1 MIKSK
6 IFIGFT
12 LAQILLLFLFFLFSV
27 VPHDASR
34 ETELEGRKELVHFLR
49 LTDFAIWTEARYTRH
64 PSQTDFFS
72 PFQEFPASFE
82 HFPAGSVVAPF
93 FAAGSQQR

>member
-1 MIKSK
+1 MEKSK

-12 LAQILLLFLFFLFSV
+12 LIQTLLLALFFLLSLTARL
-27 VPHDASR
+27 PGRDS
-34 ETELEGRKELVHFLR
+34 ELHARKELVRHLQ

-72 PFQEFPASFE
+72 PFQEFPSSFE
-82 HFPAGSVVAPF
+82 HFPAGSVIAPVF
-93 FAAGSQQR
+93 PAGGGR

>member
-6 IFIGFT
+6 IFIGLT
-12 LAQILLLFLFFLFSV
+12 LAEILLLLYFFTFSV
-27 VPHDASR
+27 VGSQSSR
-34 ETELEGRKELVHFLR
+34 ETGLDGQKKLVRYLQ

-72 PFQEFPASFE
+72 PFQEFPSALE
-82 HFPAGSVVAPF
+82 HFPAGSVIAPVF
-93 FAAGSQQR
+93 TVGQSL

>member
-1 MIKSK
+1 MTKSK

-12 LAQILLLFLFFLFSV
+12 LIEIFLLLSLFLF
-27 VPHDASR
+27 ASAERQTNR
-34 ETELEGRKELVHFLR
+34 EIKLDSERELVGQLQ

-72 PFQEFPASFE
+72 PFQEFPSSFE
-82 HFPAGSVVAPF
+82 HFPAGSVIAPVF
-93 FAAGSQQR
+93 TTGNKQ

>member
-6 IFIGFT
+6 IFIGLT
-12 LAQILLLFLFFLFSV
+12 LAEILLLLYFFTFSV
-27 VPHDASR
+27 AGSQSSDNTGLA
-34 ETELEGRKELVHFLR
+34 GQKKLVRHLQ

-72 PFQEFPASFE
+72 PFQEFPSSLE
-82 HFPAGSVVAPF
+82 HFPAGSVIAPVF
-93 FAAGSQQR
+93 TVGENRR